1 MNYLKGLIIFLFLSS
16 NLFSQSSTVDHYNK
30 IDNKIFSFSKKG
42 IYNFDTIVSYVN
54 EKFTSDDDKI
64 RAFYTWIALN
74 ISYDQDLLETY
85 KINSQL
91 NLRFLSSMRTQHPD
105 TVLKYRKGVCEG
117 FSLLM
122 NKFCES
128 SSIMSHM
135 VVGYTKNES
144 DEVTQNILHAW
155 NAIKLDT
162 TWFILDITWSNGYV
176 NYTNKYIKKFSD
188 HYFFTSPD
196 EFLKDHLPLD
206 PMWQLQYYPTTK
218 AEFFESKTPE
228 HKLYFNYKD
237 SITSYLKFSK
247 DTLEFI
253 DLMHNYRFDPENNF
267 HALGYDQ
274 LIYNRVASLLNI
286 GAAYYDDYRN
296 YAKKLENK
304 PMTDKNIKMCLKL
317 LEEPRKYLEK
327 GLAFI
332 GKKDFF
338 NKNIQADFDEMLKIA
353 DNNHKDII
361 KTIIIYKK
369 FLKKPAGNKK

>member
-1 MNYLKGLIIFLFLSS
+1 
-16 NLFSQSSTVDHYNK
+16 
-30 IDNKIFSFSKKG
+30 
-42 IYNFDTIVSYVN
+42 
-54 EKFTSDDDKI
+54 
-64 RAFYTWIALN
+64 
-74 ISYDQDLLETY
+74 
-85 KINSQL
+85 
-91 NLRFLSSMRTQHPD
+91 MRTQHPD

-128 SSIMSHM
+128 SSIMSNM

-162 TWFILDITWSNGYV
+162 TWFVLDITWSNGYV
-176 NYTNKYIKKFSD
+176 NYNNQYIKKFSD
-188 HYFFTSPD
+188 HYFFTSPS

-206 PMWQLQYYPTTK
+206 PMWQLQYYITTK
-218 AEFFESKTPE
+218 AEFFDSKTPA
-228 HKLYFNYKD
+228 HKSFFNYKD
-237 SITSYLKFSK
+237 SITNYLKFNK

-253 DLMHNYRFDPENNF
+253 NYMHYQRFDPENTI
-267 HALGYDQ
+267 HSQGYDR
-274 LIYNRVASLLNI
+274 LVYNKVASLFNI
-286 GAAYYDDYRN
+286 GAAYYEDYRT

-304 PMTDKNIKMCLKL
+304 PMNEKSIKMCLKL
-317 LEEPRKYLEK
+317 LEEPKKYLEK
-327 GLAFI
+327 GLKYS

-338 NKNIQADFDEMLKIA
+338 DKNIQSEFDEMLKIA

-361 KTIIIYKK
+361 KTIIFYKK